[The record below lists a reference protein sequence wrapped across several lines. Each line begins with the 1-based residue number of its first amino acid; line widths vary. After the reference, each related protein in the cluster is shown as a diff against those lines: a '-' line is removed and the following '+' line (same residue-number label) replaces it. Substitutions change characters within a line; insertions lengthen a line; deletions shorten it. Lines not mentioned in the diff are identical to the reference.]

1 LNHLFFIIAAL
12 ALVLLNAFFV
22 AAEFAMVRLRPT
34 RVETIKAQYGLKG
47 KVLSHMQNNLDAY
60 LSVCQLGITI
70 ASLGLGWIG
79 EPAFAGIIT
88 QLLSLF
94 HIQSEQLITVIS
106 FVTAFT
112 VISILH
118 IVVGELMPKSLAI
131 RQAEKISIWTSIP
144 LYGFYW
150 IMYPAIWL
158 LNNCSNYLLY
168 LCGLHESAT
177 KEHSYTAEELK
188 LLLGASHLHGELTKE
203 EMEIIA
209 HTLDLAELEV
219 TEVMRHNE
227 EMIEID
233 ISKPPREIIEHI
245 FTHRYSRYPVYDPE
259 VNDII
264 GIIHVKDL
272 FPLVYKER
280 EQEIRSIIRPA
291 LKVPKNL
298 PALDLLQQFRQ
309 GLPHFALVYSGRNT
323 VLGFITLDNLLQVL
337 IGRIKDEFHRTEV
350 DWSVNKDGSITAH
363 GNCTLYALE
372 QALNYDLHLNEEEE
386 ELNTVNGLLL
396 HRLNRVPKEGELLDF
411 PDFSAKIT
419 KARKSRVLQL
429 VIHPKAIEEE

>member
-1 LNHLFFIIAAL
+1 MNHLFFIIAAL

-259 VNDII
+259 VNDI
-264 GIIHVKDL
+264 
-272 FPLVYKER
+272 
-280 EQEIRSIIRPA
+280 
-291 LKVPKNL
+291 
-298 PALDLLQQFRQ
+298 
-309 GLPHFALVYSGRNT
+309 RNESKGY
-323 VLGFITLDNLLQVL
+323 VQSSDQ
-337 IGRIKDEFHRTEV
+337 H
-350 DWSVNKDGSITAH
+350 
-363 GNCTLYALE
+363 
-372 QALNYDLHLNEEEE
+372 
-386 ELNTVNGLLL
+386 
-396 HRLNRVPKEGELLDF
+396 
-411 PDFSAKIT
+411 
-419 KARKSRVLQL
+419 
-429 VIHPKAIEEE
+429 